1 MKSGRRW
8 KSTQKGGGQQVRLGS
23 DAVGSPEPEPA
34 LAVADEVGDDART
47 GQANQ
52 ADTIKAVNL
61 AGLDY
66 YIAKPWSVAEMDAV
80 VRKLLTDVV
89 EATGLDPMP
98 HLAALDPVRAMDLV
112 RRRLGDR

>member
-1 MKSGRRW
+1 MRPDASEQRR
-8 KSTQKGGGQQVRLGS
+8 QKG
-23 DAVGSPEPEPA
+23 
-34 LAVADEVGDDART
+34 
-47 GQANQ
+47 
-52 ADTIKAVNL
+52 NL
-61 AGLDY
+61 SRFGT
-66 YIAKPWSVAEMDAV
+66 VAELDAV